1 MSVLDATVTER
12 DLQDQ
17 VLALARI
24 FGWKVF
30 YPWTSVHSAA
40 GWPDL
45 ALVKAPRFVVA
56 EIKTQRGRLTAAQ
69 RDWLEELE
77 DYPGIEVFVWRP
89 SDWPQIVEVLR

>member
-24 FGWKVF
+24 FRWKVF

-40 GWPDL
+40 GFPDL
-45 ALVKAPRFVVA
+45 CMTRGWEVALR
-56 EIKTQRGRLTAAQ
+56 
-69 RDWLEELE
+69 
-77 DYPGIEVFVWRP
+77 
-89 SDWPQIVEVLR
+89 